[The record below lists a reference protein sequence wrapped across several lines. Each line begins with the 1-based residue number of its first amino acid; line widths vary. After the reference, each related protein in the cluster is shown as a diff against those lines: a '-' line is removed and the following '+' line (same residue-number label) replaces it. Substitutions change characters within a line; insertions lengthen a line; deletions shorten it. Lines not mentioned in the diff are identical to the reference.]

1 MAIIA
6 VPCGLKIARQ
16 TRKFVSASNLQ
27 NIGQVYNSRMRA
39 VDLIIKKRDG
49 GELSKEEIVFFINGF
64 THGQIPDYQASA
76 WAMAVLMKGMS
87 DRETF
92 DLTQAMVD
100 SGEVIDLG
108 AVVPFAVD
116 KHSTGGVGD
125 KTSLVVLPI
134 VAATGLSIGK
144 MSGKGLSFTGGTLDK
159 MESIPGYRI
168 DLSKEEF
175 ISQLKDVG
183 IVLTGQSVEL
193 APADGKLY
201 ALRDVTGTVP
211 SIPLI
216 AASIMSKKIAAG
228 ADAIVLDVKVGVGAF
243 MRDEQEGTRLARA
256 LVDTGRRAGKRV
268 VALIS
273 DMNQP
278 LGNAVGNAIEVQEA
292 IETLNGE
299 GPEDFQGH
307 CIEVAGHMITLAEK
321 SPNLDDGKKLA
332 AKSLSDGS
340 ALLKFR
346 QLVEAQ
352 GGDVNVIDDVSLLP
366 LAPIKEA
373 VPSPE
378 SGYISAIHARQIGM
392 TAMLLGAGRAMKEDP
407 VDYGVGLVVHNKVG
421 DAVEKGDA
429 LFTVF
434 ANDEKNLDEATRN
447 GLAAHQFSTSP
458 VDRLP
463 LFYATIAD

>member
-1 MAIIA
+1 
-6 VPCGLKIARQ
+6 
-16 TRKFVSASNLQ
+16 
-27 NIGQVYNSRMRA
+27 MRA

-49 GELSKEEIVFFINGF
+49 GELSKEEINFFIEGF
-64 THGQIPDYQASA
+64 THGEIPDYQASA

-87 DRETF
+87 GRETF
-92 DLTQAMVD
+92 DLTQAMVE
-100 SGEVIDLG
+100 SGEVIDLS

-134 VAATGLSIGK
+134 VAATGLPIGK

-168 DLSKEEF
+168 NLTREEF
-175 ISQLKDVG
+175 ISQLKNIG

-201 ALRDVTGTVP
+201 ALRDVTGTVS

-216 AASIMSKKIAAG
+216 AASVMSKKIASG

-243 MRDEQEGTRLARA
+243 MRNVQEGTQLAEAMVDIGKRA
-256 LVDTGRRAGKRV
+256 SKRV
-268 VALIS
+268 VALIAN
-273 DMNQP
+273 MNQP

-292 IETLNGE
+292 IETLHGE
-299 GPEDFQGH
+299 GPSDFLEH
-307 CIEVAGHMITLAEK
+307 CIVVAGHMITLAEK
-321 SPNLDDGKKLA
+321 TSNLEDGKKLA
-332 AKSLSDGS
+332 ARSLRDGS
-340 ALLKFR
+340 ALSKF
-346 QLVEAQ
+346 QLLVEAQ
-352 GGDVNVIDDVSLLP
+352 GGDVRVVNDVSLLP
-366 LAPIKEA
+366 SASLKEVIPA
-373 VPSPE
+373 PE
-378 SGYISAIHARQIGM
+378 SGYITLIDARQIGM
-392 TAMLLGAGRAMKEDP
+392 TAMWLGAGRAMKEDL
-407 VDYGVGLVVHNKVG
+407 VDHAVGIVIHHKVG

-434 ANDEKNLDEATRN
+434 ASDKKNLDEARRR
-447 GLAAHQFSTSP
+447 GLAAHKFALTP

-463 LFYATIAD
+463 LFYATIVG

>member
-1 MAIIA
+1 M
-6 VPCGLKIARQ
+6 
-16 TRKFVSASNLQ
+16 
-27 NIGQVYNSRMRA
+27 YNPVMRA

-49 GELSKEEIVFFINGF
+49 GELSKDEIDFFVDGF
-64 THGQIPDYQASA
+64 TYGQIPDYQAAA

-87 DRETF
+87 DRETSN
-92 DLTQAMVD
+92 LTQAMVN
-100 SGEVIDLG
+100 SGEVIDLS
-108 AVVPFAVD
+108 AVVQFAVD

-134 VAATGLSIGK
+134 VAANEIPIGK

-168 DLSKEEF
+168 NLSREEF

-183 IVLTGQSVEL
+183 IVLAGQSVEL

-216 AASIMSKKIAAG
+216 AASVMSKKIAAG
-228 ADAIVLDVKVGVGAF
+228 ADAVVLDVKVGLGAF
-243 MRDEQEGTRLARA
+243 MRDEKEGMRLARA
-256 LVDTGRRAGKRV
+256 MVAIGLHSGKRV

-299 GPEDFQGH
+299 GPEDFMEH
-307 CIEVAGHMITLAEK
+307 CIEVAGHMITLADK
-321 SPNLDDGKKLA
+321 SSNLEDGKTLA
-332 AKSLSDGS
+332 AKSLKDNS

-346 QLVEAQ
+346 QLVLAQ
-352 GGDVNVIDDVSLLP
+352 GGDVNVVDDPSLLA
-366 LAPIKEA
+366 LAPIKE
-373 VPSPE
+373 VVHSPE
-378 SGYISAIHARQIGM
+378 SGMIKSIHARQIGM
-392 TAMLLGAGRAMKEDP
+392 TAMLLGAGRATKDDP
-407 VDYGVGLVVHNKVG
+407 VDHGVGLVVHHKVG

-434 ANDEKNLDEATRN
+434 ANDRKNLDEATRK
-447 GLAAHQFSTSP
+447 GLAAHAFSSSP

-463 LFYATIAD
+463 LFYKTIVD